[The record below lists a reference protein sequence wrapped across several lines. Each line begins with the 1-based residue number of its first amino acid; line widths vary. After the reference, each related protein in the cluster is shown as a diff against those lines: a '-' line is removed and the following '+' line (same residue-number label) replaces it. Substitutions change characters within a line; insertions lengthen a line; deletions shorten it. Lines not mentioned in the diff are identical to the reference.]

1 MVVVVGF
8 DLGTLIA
15 MLIVG
20 GIAGWLAG
28 SVMKVKGS
36 ALMYIIVGVLGGFI
50 GPSLFRALGIY
61 APVTG
66 RIDLVSIIS
75 SFVGAVLLLWL
86 LKLFTR

>member
-1 MVVVVGF
+1 MIVIGF
-8 DLGTLIA
+8 DLATLIA

-28 SVMKVKGS
+28 TVMKVKGTL
-36 ALMYIIVGVLGGFI
+36 LMYIIVGVLGGLL
-50 GPSLFRALGIY
+50 GPVLFRVLGIY

-75 SFVGAVLLLWL
+75 SFVGAVVLLWL
-86 LKLFTR
+86 YKLFSR

>member
-1 MVVVVGF
+1 MVVIVGF
-8 DLGTLIA
+8 DLGTLVA

-28 SVMKVKGS
+28 SVMKVKGNV
-36 ALMYIIVGVLGGFI
+36 LMYIIVGVLGGFI
-50 GPSLFRALGIY
+50 GPSLFRTLGIY

-75 SFVGAVLLLWL
+75 SFVGAVVLLWL

>member
-28 SVMKVKGS
+28 AVMKVKGN

-50 GPSLFRALGIY
+50 GPSLFRILGIY

-66 RIDLVSIIS
+66 RLDLVSIIS
-75 SFVGAVLLLWL
+75 SFVGALVLLWL

>member
-1 MVVVVGF
+1 MVIIGF
-8 DLGTLIA
+8 DLATLIA

-28 SVMKVKGS
+28 TVMKVRGGV
-36 ALMYIIVGVLGGFI
+36 LMYVIVGILGGLI
-50 GPSLFRALGIY
+50 GPALFRVLGIY

-75 SFVGAVLLLWL
+75 SFVGAVVLLWL
-86 LKLFTR
+86 FKLFSR